1 MIQMID
7 HIWADDGKHGD
18 LRTED
23 IRFSPSGRLLAI
35 ASATTIILLQI
46 DPAAR
51 PIRVLKATTV
61 DYPGMAFVHGIDF
74 ISDALLVV
82 ADREA
87 WVTFHQIPPAEIW
100 EPAMV
105 LPSVHE
111 MGSAWFGEKA
121 LRRLSGDRIVRCGPG
136 SVRIADGTFYVATI
150 NRNTVTRHAYSVS
163 EESISTGEAEL
174 VAQDAIEIPDG
185 IALTRTGDLL
195 AVSNSAFSKIFVY
208 NTATRNLQCVLRD
221 PRMNNAHGL
230 CFDASGSTLYAVD
243 AGQPFLYGFH
253 SRDGWK
259 TSVHAAACMFSAFE
273 QQNFALAK
281 QGIPPQIQT
290 IEGGLKGIDID
301 PTGHILAVTARRQT
315 LRFFDIS
322 RVAF

>member
-1 MIQMID
+1 MIPIMA
-7 HIWADDGKHGD
+7 HAWSDDLTYTE

-23 IRFSPSGRLLAI
+23 VKFSPSGRLLAI
-35 ASATTIILLQI
+35 ASSKTIILLQI
-46 DPAAR
+46 DPAQT
-51 PIRVLKATTV
+51 PIKVLQTMTF
-61 DYPGMAFVHGIDF
+61 DYPGMTFVHGIDF
-74 ISDALLVV
+74 ISDALMVI
-82 ADREA
+82 ADRQA
-87 WVTFHQIPPAEIW
+87 WVTFHEIPAPEAW
-100 EPAMV
+100 EPKMV
-105 LPSVHE
+105 LPTVHE
-111 MGSAWFGEKA
+111 MGSAWFGEKGL
-121 LRRLSGDRIVRCGPG
+121 LRPTTNRMVRCGPG
-136 SVRIADGTFYVATI
+136 SIRVAGGTFYVATI
-150 NRNTVTRHAYSVS
+150 NQNTVTRHAYELS
-163 EESISTGEAEL
+163 EGGITTGEAEL
-174 VAQDAIEIPDG
+174 VAHDAIEIPDG

-243 AGQPFLYGFH
+243 AGQPFVYGFH

-259 TSVHAAACMFSAFE
+259 TSVHGAACMFSAFE

-281 QGIPPQIQT
+281 QGIPPQTQT

-301 PTGHILAVTARRQT
+301 PTGRILAVTARRQT

-322 RVAF
+322 GVAF